1 MVAAI
6 YEQRDGDVVRLMMQG
21 MLIVAALCLL
31 YGGAILV
38 GWPLIEAYIFADKY
52 PDMTLIVALWWIYTS
67 VMSLNYVASAVL
79 QARRQFRDLG
89 ILGGLGALFAV
100 LGLIAIGQTAAAVE
114 MALYVLIAIETVE
127 FAGQLYLV
135 GRGHIYR
142 GVEVPA

>member
-1 MVAAI
+1 
-6 YEQRDGDVVRLMMQG
+6 
-21 MLIVAALCLL
+21 
-31 YGGAILV
+31 
-38 GWPLIEAYIFADKY
+38 
-52 PDMTLIVALWWIYTS
+52 
-67 VMSLNYVASAVL
+67 VASAVL